1 MMLHPSYIHV
11 PTPDTSNKSKSKK
24 AKASDPQSPLQVDVL
39 HPLMRQGIIAANL
52 VCGMQKWQ
60 GIMRIPERNAKGEW
74 GSVQERLDGV
84 EALTGAFRRADIRSV
99 PISLMLPSL
108 TLTACAAWSQ

>member
-11 PTPDTSNKSKSKK
+11 PTPDSSNKGKSKK

-60 GIMRIPERNAKGEW
+60 GIMRIPERNDTGEW
-74 GSVQERLDGV
+74 GPVQERLDGA
-84 EALTGAFRRADIRSV
+84 EALTGAFRRADIRFV
-99 PISLMLPSL
+99 PTWL
-108 TLTACAAWSQ
+108 A